1 MATLKF
7 GTANSKDGF
16 TPLSTTQFNDQ
27 PKARIVR
34 ELIQNSLDAA
44 NEAGEDTTQI
54 HFRTETVRSQDIPDI
69 KGYAAAFKSAVNY
82 HQKINDGKLPDAAA
96 EVVSRIKD
104 GLNDIKDGKSVLL
117 SIIDNGVGLNADR
130 MDRLLGEGSSG
141 KTDAASGSYGVGH
154 LAPISLS
161 DIRYILY
168 AGVDINGD
176 RIACGKTI
184 LASHPTNNGRK
195 KELEDAKGYLIKE
208 FRDGLDGNL
217 YDFLPSDSHPK
228 IFTKNLDTI
237 TKKYGHGCAVLIP
250 AFNYFRSS
258 ENALWEIISKVAA
271 YNFAPAIYRNKLILT
286 VEENGK
292 ELKRLD
298 TKNLKDILNAEQD
311 KSRVARSDSLFAGL
325 RPSGQNAYSILEA
338 LTTKGGAHKVRAE
351 QGTAHIS
358 LLTPSLTG
366 TPRID
371 LFRNGMWITDN
382 IPSIRSTDFADHQ
395 PFHAVIEINAK
406 DGGELNR
413 LIRKAEGPMHDN
425 LSLARLSKKEIY
437 KLRKYLLEL
446 SEWIRKQTPKTA
458 TSAYTPKEFLTIK
471 SDENNNGQTIFTLWG
486 IPHPI
491 NNRSNTAV
499 YQNKRNPKP
508 RPGPNPP
515 INPHDNPID
524 PPGPKSGPRITHPT
538 RMRSTIAPIGK
549 DKIIGSIASDRDM
562 NEAWITLRVDE
573 NTDSTCDPI
582 WQDEDVSFKSFQI
595 KAATPNGAPLK
606 SSIIEDGR
614 FVKVQGINAN
624 TNYEVQVEYNAPK
637 ELTNIVD
644 QPIIRLELHRPPP
657 QSKDKQTEKNMEKP
671 QDANEKN

>member
-69 KGYAAAFKSAVNY
+69 NGYAAAFKSAVNY
-82 HQKINDGKLPDAAA
+82 HRKINDGKLPDAAA

-168 AGVDINGD
+168 AGVDMNGD

-184 LASHPTNNGRK
+184 LASHPTSNGRK
-195 KELEDAKGYLIKE
+195 KELKDAKGYLIKG
-208 FRDGLDGNL
+208 FRNGLNGNL
-217 YDFLPSDSHPK
+217 YEFLPSDSHPK
-228 IFTKNLDTI
+228 IFTKHLDVI
-237 TKKYGHGCAVLIP
+237 TEKYGHGCAALIP
-250 AFNYFRSS
+250 AFNRFRSS
-258 ENALWEIISKVAA
+258 GNSLWEIVSKVAA
-271 YNFAPAIYRNKLILT
+271 YNFAPAIYHNKLTLT
-286 VEENGK
+286 VEEDGK
-292 ELKRLD
+292 ARRLD
-298 TKNLKDILNAEQD
+298 TKSLKDILNDEQD
-311 KSRVARSDSLFAGL
+311 RSRAARDSLFAGL
-325 RPSGQNAYSILEA
+325 RPSGQNAYSILET
-338 LTTKGGAHKVRAE
+338 LTKGNARKFKFQQSAAR
-351 QGTAHIS
+351 IS
-358 LLTPSLTG
+358 LLTPSLNG
-366 TPRID
+366 TTRID

-382 IPSIRSTDFADHQ
+382 IPGIRSSTEFTERQ
-395 PFHAVIEINAK
+395 PFHAVIEINAQ

-425 LSLARLSKKEIY
+425 LSLARLSKRENAE
-437 KLRKYLLEL
+437 LRKYL
-446 SEWIRKQTPKTA
+446 SAISKWIKKQTPETKNDT
-458 TSAYTPKEFLTIK
+458 YTVQNYLVID
-471 SDENNNGQTIFTLWG
+471 SDDDGNGQSKFSFWGRPTPIISRGSGAVSSRGVNNGG
-486 IPHPI
+486 GGGGGGGNS
-491 NNRSNTAV
+491 NNDDNGTDT
-499 YQNKRNPKP
+499 P
-508 RPGPNPP
+508 RPGP
-515 INPHDNPID
+515 
-524 PPGPKSGPRITHPT
+524 RTT
-538 RMRSTIAPIGK
+538 RHTQMRSTIAPIGK

-562 NEAWITLRVDE
+562 PEAWIALRVDE
-573 NTDSTCDPI
+573 NADSTCDRI
-582 WQDEDVSFKSFQI
+582 WRDEDVSFKSFQI
-595 KAATPNGAPLK
+595 KAAAPNGAPLK

-614 FVKVQGINAN
+614 FVKVQGIDANAD
-624 TNYEVQVEYNAPK
+624 YEVQVEYDAPK
-637 ELTNIVD
+637 ELTGIMNKPVL
-644 QPIIRLELHRPPP
+644 RLELHRPPP
-657 QSKDKQTEKNMEKP
+657 KPKDKQPQKNTEQP
-671 QDANEKN
+671 QDADDKN